1 MSGFDDREKAQEN
14 KSAHEAELLF
24 KATARRNR
32 MLGEWVAEEF
42 LGLSGDARAEF
53 AKEVVASD
61 FDRPGD
67 DDVVEFVQ
75 GKVKAAGGELSD
87 ARLRHKMNE
96 LLVVATAQINAQS

>member
-14 KSAHEAELLF
+14 KSAHDAELLF

-32 MLGEWVAEEF
+32 LLGEWVADEF
-42 LGLSGDARAEF
+42 LGLSGDARSAF
-53 AKEVVASD
+53 AKEVVAAD

-67 DDVVEFVQ
+67 DDVVEFVI
-75 GKVKAAGGELSD
+75 GKVSAAGGELSD

-96 LLVVATAQINAQS
+96 LLVQATAQISSDS

>member
-14 KSAHEAELLF
+14 KSAHDAELLF

-42 LGLSGDARAEF
+42 LGLTGDARTSF
-53 AKEVVASD
+53 AKEVVAAD

-67 DDVVEFVQ
+67 SDVVEFVM
-75 GKVKAAGGELSD
+75 GKVKAAGGDLSE

-96 LLVVATAQINAQS
+96 LLVVATAQISAES

>member
-14 KSAHEAELLF
+14 KSAHDAELLF

-42 LGLSGDARAEF
+42 LGLTGDARTEF
-53 AKEVVASD
+53 AKEVVAAD

-67 DDVVEFVQ
+67 GDVVEFVQ
-75 GKVKAAGGELSD
+75 SKVSAAGGDLSE

-96 LLVVATAQINAQS
+96 LLVVATAQISGES

>member
-1 MSGFDDREKAQEN
+1 MSGFDEREKAQEN

-42 LGLSGDARAEF
+42 LGLSGDARTEF
-53 AKEVVASD
+53 AKEVVAAD

-75 GKVKAAGGELSD
+75 NKVKAAGGELSD

-96 LLVVATAQINAQS
+96 LLVVATAQIKEQS